1 MTENNAKDNAEKKS
15 NQGAIGLCR
24 CGMPIVT
31 KDGKTGCI
39 NPSCANHWAKK

>member
-1 MTENNAKDNAEKKS
+1 MTENEKDTREKKS
-15 NQGAIGLCR
+15 DQGTIGLCR

-39 NPSCANHWAKK
+39 NPTCPNNVDKQ